1 MNLYMHKFY
10 NCILFILLIVIV
22 YFVFKKKHLIIK
34 PYDNSPI
41 LDENVEYIHSPNAK
55 DYTKQ
60 IPNIHTTTN
69 MFQIN

>member
-1 MNLYMHKFY
+1 M
-10 NCILFILLIVIV
+10 
-22 YFVFKKKHLIIK
+22 IK
-34 PYDNSPI
+34 AYDNSPI
-41 LDENVEYIHSPNAK
+41 LDENVEYIHTPNAK